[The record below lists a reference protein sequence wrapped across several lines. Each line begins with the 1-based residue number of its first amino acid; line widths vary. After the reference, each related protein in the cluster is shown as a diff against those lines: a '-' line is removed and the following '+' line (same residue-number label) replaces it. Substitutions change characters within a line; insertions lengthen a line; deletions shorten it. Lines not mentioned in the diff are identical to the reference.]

1 MPLINFEINIDVYW
15 SDKCNTVATGVTNQ
29 RATFSITDTKLY
41 VPVVTLS
48 IQDNPKLL
56 EQLNYGFK
64 RKINWNK
71 YQSKISTSRRN
82 KYFDYWINPSFQR
95 INIPFV
101 LSFEGEVKRTN
112 FKRYYVLTVE
122 IKNYVMIDGQNFFDQ
137 PVRNNLITYGSIQ
150 KIGTGQ
156 GNDYVTCTIIIS
168 KTIMI

>member
-122 IKNYVMIDGQNFFDQ
+122 IKNYVMIDGKNWIRSRKWLCNMHYNYFLIYYDITGRDL
-137 PVRNNLITYGSIQ
+137 RNSALDVDPKPMQ
-150 KIGTGQ
+150 
-156 GNDYVTCTIIIS
+156 
-168 KTIMI
+168 